1 MVRPVGKNRGMA
13 ALVEREM
20 RNWELRRRQPLGE
33 HREPKKT
40 LKFYI
45 AISRESG
52 CGEDEIADKLAKLT
66 GFEKFD
72 RELLDYMVTK
82 EDIRR
87 QLYESL
93 DDRTMGWIESIL
105 SNLSFGPTVDLEEYF
120 HRLCHAIFAICY
132 NTHAIIVGR
141 GANFILPRERGVAV
155 RLVAPFDFRLKKY
168 AEQTGMDLA
177 QAAKTIRTLEKW
189 RGQFVED
196 HFGRFAFDPRRF
208 DLVINVSQFTTDDV
222 AAMIAETLKA
232 KIGNEITIPLPKEKV
247 PAGRG

>member
-1 MVRPVGKNRGMA
+1 MA
-13 ALVEREM
+13 ALVEREV
-20 RNWELRRRQPLGE
+20 RNWELRRHQPLGE
-33 HREPKKT
+33 HLEPQKT

-52 CGEDEIADKLAKLT
+52 CSEDEISDKLAQLT

-72 RELLDYMVTK
+72 RQLLDYMVTK

-93 DDRTMGWIESIL
+93 DDRTMSWIESVL
-105 SNLSFGPTVDLEEYF
+105 SNLSFGPTVNVEEYF
-120 HRLCHAIFAICY
+120 NRLCHAIYAICY

-141 GANFILPRERGVAV
+141 GANYILPRENGLAV
-155 RLVAPFDFRLKKY
+155 RLVAPYDFRLKNFAK
-168 AEQTGMDLA
+168 QTGMDLA
-177 QAAKTIRTLEKW
+177 QAAKTIRTVEKW

-208 DLVINVSQFTTDDV
+208 DLVINISQFTPDDV

-232 KIGNEITIPLPKEKV
+232 RVGDTMTIPLKKEKK